1 MDLSRATCWTPPMF
15 YCFQYIRQEYV
26 AYLIVRSRTCP
37 WPWPLAT
44 PPGRSYLALDP
55 AEPPRAGQPHGLAPG
70 RRRRAAH
77 QRPPS
82 PWQQRRPVRAPGG
95 VPPGARRGVPHDLLR
110 ARLEAKAKAELTEA
124 SATVRVG
131 QPVTGLGDTTV
142 KLPGTSAIS
151 MGYRGRGGFPRQALP
166 AAPALPG
173 SRCLLRACRAA
184 RRP

>member
-1 MDLSRATCWTPPMF
+1 MDWPQVGADGPP
-15 YCFQYIRQEYV
+15 ISGH
-26 AYLIVRSRTCP
+26 L
-37 WPWPLAT
+37 
-44 PPGRSYLALDP
+44 
-55 AEPPRAGQPHGLAPG
+55 
-70 RRRRAAH
+70 RRGSNADQCAH
-77 QRPPS
+77 R
-82 PWQQRRPVRAPGG
+82 GG